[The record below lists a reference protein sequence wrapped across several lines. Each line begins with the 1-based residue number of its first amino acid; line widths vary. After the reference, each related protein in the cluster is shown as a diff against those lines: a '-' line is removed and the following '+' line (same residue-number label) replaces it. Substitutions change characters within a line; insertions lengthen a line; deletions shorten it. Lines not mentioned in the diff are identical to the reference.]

1 MLPRVPRGVGRAA
14 HRGVGRELAGF
25 GRGEVCR
32 AACGT
37 MGHVTSQPVADPLT
51 IAALDTERHVAAA
64 GWDQNP
70 RLFALVP
77 TADLLEREPHLRA
90 GLSGSDL
97 SEGAL
102 SAIEQE
108 DVPPT
113 SNLESLLGRMSWPEA
128 VAGVALAVERIVVP
142 PEAERDLHDNPE
154 MAVDALAAHPDRR
167 DVRLV
172 VAVLRDGQSRC
183 LLRQRAHDSD
193 DQVAMG
199 DDIAPGLV
207 HALRATLQD

>member
-1 MLPRVPRGVGRAA
+1 
-14 HRGVGRELAGF
+14 
-25 GRGEVCR
+25 
-32 AACGT
+32 
-37 MGHVTSQPVADPLT
+37 MGHVTSQPVADPLS

-77 TADLLEREPHLRA
+77 TADLFEREPHLRA
-90 GLSGSDL
+90 GLSGPDL
-97 SEGAL
+97 AEGAL

-108 DVPPT
+108 DLPPT

-154 MAVDALAAHPDRR
+154 TAVDALAAHPDRR